1 MNYDKQT
8 KKVVIVMD
16 QKVLQFSGSN
26 GAPPVISIVGKS
38 GSGKT
43 TLLEKLIPEIK
54 RRGWKVGAIKHDAH
68 RFEIDHPGKDSYR
81 LKNCGA
87 SAVLISS
94 STKLAFVSD
103 TCEDTSLFTLRDSF
117 FRGFDMVLTEGY
129 KIENP
134 LRIEISRRD
143 NTTELI
149 CGPGECMALVA
160 DWSPDGSAPVF
171 GLDDVEKVADLIED
185 RFLKTSEPKYG
196 TC

>member
-1 MNYDKQT
+1 
-8 KKVVIVMD
+8 MD
-16 QKVLQFSGSN
+16 QNILRIGSPN

-94 STKLAFVSD
+94 ATKLAFVSD
-103 TCEDTSLFTLRDSF
+103 AYEDTSLFTLRDSF
-117 FRGFDMVLTEGY
+117 FREFDIVLAEGY

-143 NTTELI
+143 NTTELL
-149 CGPGECMALVA
+149 CGPGECLALVA
-160 DWSPDGSAPVF
+160 DWPQDCGVPVF
-171 GLDDVEKVADLIED
+171 GLDDVEKIADLIEE
-185 RFLKTSEPKYG
+185 RFLKASETKYG
-196 TC
+196 TR